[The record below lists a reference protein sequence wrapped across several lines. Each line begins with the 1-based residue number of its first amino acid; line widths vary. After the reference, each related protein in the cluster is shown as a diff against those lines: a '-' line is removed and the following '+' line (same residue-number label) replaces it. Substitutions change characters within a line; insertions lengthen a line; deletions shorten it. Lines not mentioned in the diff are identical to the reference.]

1 MRHLCCGIFLSLI
14 TTCPSYAHDFWI
26 EPSSFRP
33 AVGEIVRIR
42 LRVGEHFLGDP
53 VPRNPESII
62 SFVAWNDKGSRP
74 IAGLTGK
81 DPAGLMRTEEP
92 GLIVLGYSSR
102 PQRVDLPADKFEAY
116 LLQEGLEKII
126 QSRASEGEQK
136 KPGMEI
142 FSRSVKSLVVVGGK
156 PTGASVSKPLGMAL
170 ELLPENDLYR
180 FTPGATYGFRLLFR
194 GKPLEGALVI
204 AMNRENPAQK
214 LFARST
220 RDGRVRLK
228 LERPGDW
235 IVKAVNM
242 TPAPAASGAQ
252 WESFWATIT
261 FRMDPPASEGQPRAS
276 R

>member
-1 MRHLCCGIFLSLI
+1 MRHFCCGIFLSLI
-14 TTCPSYAHDFWI
+14 TTCPAYAHDFWI

-33 AVGEIVRIR
+33 AVGEIVRIH

-53 VPRNPESII
+53 VPRTPESII

-81 DPAGLMRTEEP
+81 DPAGVMRAEEP
-92 GLIVLGYSSR
+92 GLMVLGYSSR
-102 PQRVDLPADKFEAY
+102 PQRVDLPADKFELY
-116 LLQEGLEKII
+116 LRQEGLEKII
-126 QSRASEGEQK
+126 QSRASAGEQQK
-136 KPGMEI
+136 AGMEI

-156 PTGASVSKPLGMAL
+156 PTGASVSKPQGMAL

-180 FTPGATYGFRLLFR
+180 FTPGTTYGFRLLFQ
-194 GKPLEGALVI
+194 GQPLEGALVS

-214 LFARST
+214 LSARSS
-220 RDGRVRLK
+220 REGRVRLK

-235 IVKAVNM
+235 LVKAVHM

-261 FRMDPPASEGQPRAS
+261 FRMDPPASEGQPRAA